1 VTRLWYARRV
11 AYAIRHTLTVLQDL
25 FDEPDTD
32 SREDEH
38 RQAQIHDDR
47 TLLREIRDS
56 ISALISEDPSR
67 HV

>member
-1 VTRLWYARRV
+1 MTRLWYARRV